1 MIIFP
6 VETTGFP
13 ASMLNVYPRVAAV
26 FSHPHVEEWF
36 VSRKQLVFF
45 WGFDRIQAAY
55 AKVAAMPH
63 KWCTKAWRTQQ
74 LSDVYGWWVKPSWH
88 TIGNEHMYLS
98 EPWPAD
104 LTWFCGVKRIQH
116 GFLTEKMNYVEWWL
130 NIHTLP
136 IISNHVIN
144 ESGKPASHFQ
154 LGIVI
159 SHPCLWDVHSSLA
172 AVTRRRATGSPDD
185 FMDFLS
191 LKIGHILIKQS
202 HKTSEN
208 DEDI

>member
-45 WGFDRIQAAY
+45 GSTKNPRSIRQSGSHAIQMMHQSMTNTT
-55 AKVAAMPH
+55 V
-63 KWCTKAWRTQQ
+63 KWCVWM
-74 LSDVYGWWVKPSWH
+74 V
-88 TIGNEHMYLS
+88 S
-98 EPWPAD
+98 ETFVTYHWQWTYVLFWAMTGRPHRV
-104 LTWFCGVKRIQH
+104 LRGKTHSTWFFNG
-116 GFLTEKMNYVEWWL
+116 KMNYVEWWL

-144 ESGKPASHFQ
+144 ESGKPASNFQ

-185 FMDFLS
+185 FMDFCHW
-191 LKIGHILIKQS
+191 K
-202 HKTSEN
+202 
-208 DEDI
+208 